1 MKVLIV
7 SQSEGIK
14 NLLSYHLKPVGF
26 DVVHYNDPVKAIDN
40 LEELDPE
47 MILYHTGDFP
57 RHWKPLLKL
66 LRQKKAKE
74 ETVFI
79 LLKGADFPFEEA
91 AKASHLGING
101 IIDANL
107 QEKQQVLQLEEL
119 FRRYR
124 SIKDQRRFHRL
135 VPNALDK
142 LQLLFTHPYTLAIIT
157 GSLSEVSIKGAS
169 FKPSDPLAT
178 QDLKRGQEIPVC
190 TLRVGEHIISI
201 LCQVT
206 RNNGEMG
213 LQFRSFETGGHHKLF
228 QYIQTRADREL
239 NLAIEK
245 EKKES

>member
-1 MKVLIV
+1 M
-7 SQSEGIK
+7 
-14 NLLSYHLKPVGF
+14 GF

-91 AKASHLGING
+91 AKAAYLGING

-124 SIKDQRRFHRL
+124 TIKDQRRFHRL
-135 VPNALDK
+135 VPDALDK

-190 TLRVGEHIISI
+190 TLRVGEHVISI

-239 NLAIEK
+239 NLAVEK